1 MTPLVWIVVAFVTAI
16 VVMVLAGSATGARPG
31 VRQFVADL
39 RDGVRRSPDA
49 GGSRLL
55 ADTRREL
62 HAVADSDD
70 DGGVADIFRLGQPTD
85 RTSTP
90 ASSPRRSL
98 APPVARSARSPAGSG
113 PEPTAAA

>member
-62 HAVADSDD
+62 HAVAETGD

-85 RTSTP
+85 RAYVDPGELTAPLARAT
-90 ASSPRRSL
+90 RRTIRT
-98 APPVARSARSPAGSG
+98 VARRIRA
-113 PEPTAAA
+113 

>member
-49 GGSRLL
+49 GVDVRAVGRLPEPEDVGD
-55 ADTRREL
+55 A
-62 HAVADSDD
+62 AVVVGVGHGVQLPTGVGQQTAAP
-70 DGGVADIFRLGQPTD
+70 GVADIFRLGQPTD
-85 RTSTP
+85 R
-90 ASSPRRSL
+90 AY
-98 APPVARSARSPAGSG
+98 
-113 PEPTAAA
+113 